1 MDRGIGQS
9 LRELRIKRGLTQQG
23 LARLA
28 GLSQQHLS
36 HLEQGRGGLEL
47 ATVQKLLDALG
58 HELSFVPRAATPAA
72 ALAGRARQWDAVAE
86 WDAARERPRGASVAR
101 AGALADFFLSRHA
114 APPTQAELR
123 DHAKRVRSW
132 RERLARVRAR

>member
-1 MDRGIGQS
+1 MDRGIGAR
-9 LRELRIKRGLTQQG
+9 LRALRLARGLTQQG

-72 ALAGRARQWDAVAE
+72 ALAARARQWDAVAE
-86 WDAARERPRGASVAR
+86 WDAARERPHGAGLAR

-114 APPTQAELR
+114 APPTQTELR
-123 DHAKRVRSW
+123 DHANRVRSW
-132 RERLARVRAR
+132 RERLASVRPR